1 MMDTQSPVIR
11 LILAVLAILIIASL
25 IFTLVY

>member
-1 MMDTQSPVIR
+1 MIDTQRPAAR

-25 IFTLVY
+25 IFTLVH